1 VEFFA
6 AGWPLAGMAIASLF
20 VAIGL
25 WETARPERPTDQHA
39 GRRWIANLGLY
50 AISEGV
56 RVAMAPLLA
65 MLTAAASLS
74 PFVAAA
80 PADAFSPLHLVAIVL
95 ALDLAFYAMH
105 RLMHAVGWLWR
116 LHAIHHTDLA
126 LDVTT
131 TVRHHPLEAIPI
143 AATAI
148 GIGALIGATPGEIAF
163 YGVLAF
169 AVQLLAHANVAL
181 PPRLARAIGGILVTP
196 GFHRLHHSRDTRECH
211 ANYGQVF
218 SLWDRLFGTAVAP
231 KDDVAQFGV
240 EEFTAPRFQTIHGIL
255 LQPVLQRPRSP

>member
-1 VEFFA
+1 MEFFA
-6 AGWPLAGMAIASLF
+6 NGLPLAGIAVAALF
-20 VAIGL
+20 VAVGL
-25 WETARPERPTDQHA
+25 WETARPELKSDHNA

-50 AISEGV
+50 ALSEGV

-65 MLTAAASLS
+65 MLAAAASLTS
-74 PFVAAA
+74 FAA
-80 PADAFSPLHLVAIVL
+80 PSQGGFSPLHLVAVGL
-95 ALDLAFYAMH
+95 LLDLAFYAMH
-105 RLMHAVGWLWR
+105 RLLHAVDWLWR

-131 TVRHHPLEAIPI
+131 TVRHHPLETVPI
-143 AATAI
+143 AVTAF
-148 GIGALIGATPGEIAF
+148 GVGALIGATPGEIAF

-181 PPRLARAIGGILVTP
+181 PPRLAHAIGCVLVTP

-218 SLWDRLFGTAVAP
+218 SFWDRLFGTAVMPGPAP
-231 KDDVAQFGV
+231 VAEYGV
-240 EEFTAPRFQTIHGIL
+240 VEYATPRAQSIGAML
-255 LQPVLQRPRSP
+255 LQPVRPTPRL

>member
-6 AGWPLAGMAIASLF
+6 NGWPLAGIAVAVLF
-20 VAIGL
+20 VAVGL
-25 WETARPERPTDQHA
+25 WENARPERPDQDA
-39 GRRWIANLGLY
+39 GRRWIANLGLF
-50 AISEGV
+50 ALSEGMRAAV
-56 RVAMAPLLA
+56 APLLA
-65 MLTAAASLS
+65 ILTAAASLS
-74 PFVAAA
+74 PFAAAA
-80 PADAFSPLHLVAIVL
+80 PADGFSPLHLVAVVL
-95 ALDLAFYAMH
+95 VLDLAFYAMH

-131 TVRHHPLEAIPI
+131 TVRHHPLEAVPI

-148 GIGALIGATPGEIAF
+148 GIGALIGATPGEIAI

-181 PPRLARAIGGILVTP
+181 PPRLARAIGPIVVTP

-211 ANYGQVF
+211 ANYGQAF
-218 SLWDRLFGTAVAP
+218 SFWDRLFGTAVVP

-240 EEFTAPRFQTIHGIL
+240 DEFTSPRFQTIHGIL
-255 LQPVLQRPRSP
+255 LQPVLQRPGSP